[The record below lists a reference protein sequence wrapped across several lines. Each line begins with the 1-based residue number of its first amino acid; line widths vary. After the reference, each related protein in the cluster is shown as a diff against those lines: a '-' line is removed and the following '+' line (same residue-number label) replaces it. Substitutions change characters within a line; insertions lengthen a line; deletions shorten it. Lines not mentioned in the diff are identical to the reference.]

1 MRRIRPRS
9 SVLVEIPDC
18 PMKGSITM
26 DREILFILGWPKEDA
41 VLVFKRPA
49 LERFVLLA
57 NELLAV
63 PLPDDPKVDLPILT
77 APGV

>member
-1 MRRIRPRS
+1 MNRMRPRS
-9 SVLVEIPDC
+9 SVMVEIPDC

-26 DREILFILGWPKEDA
+26 DREILFVFGWPKEDA
-41 VLVFKRPA
+41 LLVFKRPA
-49 LERFVLLA
+49 LERFVRLA

-63 PLPDDPKVDLPILT
+63 PDGPKVDLPILT